1 MKTEDL
7 VSALSTG
14 AEPVD
19 LRLPSRRWLLALTGG
34 ALIAFLLTAALL
46 KLNPA
51 LWHETS
57 KPMFWVRESY
67 CAVLGVLG
75 FITVVR
81 LARPGFAARFGP
93 HRDPRR
99 SDRDV
104 GSCSSDP
111 GGRIAAESSTTDSWA
126 YRRGVC
132 PFLIALSRAPL
143 LIALLWVM
151 RSLAPTRLHWT
162 GAASGFAAGSIGAL
176 VYTLHCPE
184 LAAPFLGTWYL
195 LGMLIPTA
203 LGAWLGPRLLRW

>member
-7 VSALSTG
+7 VSLLSTG
-14 AEPVD
+14 AEAVD
-19 LRLPSRRWLLALTGG
+19 LRLTSRRWLLALTGG
-34 ALIAFLLTAALL
+34 ASIAFLLTAGLL

-51 LWHETS
+51 RWNETY

-81 LARPGFAARFGP
+81 LARPGLRLGVAPMGILVAVIAMWVLTVMTLAAASP
-93 HRDPRR
+93 Q
-99 SDRDV
+99 DRAPLILGHTAV
-104 GSCSSDP
+104 
-111 GGRIAAESSTTDSWA
+111 
-126 YRRGVC
+126 VC
-132 PFLIALSRAPL
+132 PFLIALVAAPL
-143 LIALLWVM
+143 FAALLVVM
-151 RSLAPTRLHWT
+151 RSLAPTRLRWA

-184 LAAPFLGTWYL
+184 LAAPFLGIWYL

-203 LGAWLGPRLLRW
+203 IGAWLGPRLLRW

>member
-7 VSALSTG
+7 VSLLSTG
-14 AEPVD
+14 AEAVD
-19 LRLPSRRWLLALTGG
+19 LRLPSKRWLLALAGG
-34 ALIAFLLTAALL
+34 ALIALLLTARLL

-57 KPMFWVRESY
+57 KPMFWVRETY

-81 LARPGFAARFGP
+81 LARPGLRLGVAPMGIPVAVIAMWVLAVVNLVAASPQSRAPLILG
-93 HRDPRR
+93 HT
-99 SDRDV
+99 
-104 GSCSSDP
+104 
-111 GGRIAAESSTTDSWA
+111 A
-126 YRRGVC
+126 GVC
-132 PFLIALSRAPL
+132 PFLIALVAAPL

-151 RSLAPTRLHWT
+151 RSLAPTRLRWA

-176 VYTLHCPE
+176 IYTLHCPE
-184 LAAPFLGTWYL
+184 LAAPFLGIWYL

-203 LGAWLGPRLLRW
+203 IGALLGPRLLRW

>member
-7 VSALSTG
+7 VSLLSTG
-14 AEPVD
+14 AEAVD
-19 LRLPSRRWLLALTGG
+19 LRLPSRRWVLALAGG
-34 ALIAFLLTAALL
+34 ALIAFLLTAGLL

-81 LARPGFAARFGP
+81 LARPGLRLGLVPIGIPVAVIAMWVLAGVTLVAASPQNRERLILG
-93 HRDPRR
+93 HT
-99 SDRDV
+99 
-104 GSCSSDP
+104 
-111 GGRIAAESSTTDSWA
+111 A
-126 YRRGVC
+126 GVC
-132 PFLIALSRAPL
+132 PFLIALIAAPL
-143 LIALLWVM
+143 LIAFLWVM
-151 RSLAPTRLHWT
+151 RSLAPTRLRWA

-176 VYTLHCPE
+176 AYTLHCPE
-184 LAAPFLGTWYL
+184 LAAPFLAIWYL

-203 LGAWLGPRLLRW
+203 IGALLGPRLLRW